1 LWLNSIKKALYHS
14 LGPLALGG
22 LRKKKGVSQCFD
34 QEILFVF
41 PKKAI
46 SGGLKN
52 GKELGFEAVLIIA

>member
-1 LWLNSIKKALYHS
+1 
-14 LGPLALGG
+14 LGG

-52 GKELGFEAVLIIA
+52 GKELGFEVALIIA